1 MRIESV
7 KLLNYRQFQDAE
19 VFFPKSTGKDIHV
32 ILASNGMGKTNI
44 LNAITWCLYE
54 KESHLGDQN
63 NAKEILNSQTI
74 VDCRESGNT
83 LASVKVEVRIISEEE
98 GKWIRFVRQKDY
110 NVTSLGAVQVKGK
123 FVVYDTP
130 KSGDTKILD
139 TEEDTQ
145 IYVTKYLPELINE
158 YIFFDGEQL
167 ERYFKNMSNIEKGI
181 NDLTQASLLEKA
193 IKSYS
198 DYMKN
203 QLSAKFKDSSDSE
216 VSKIQKEKEDLEK
229 TIEGQKLALALTDQ
243 QIKDADCH
251 IEELSNKIRGHE
263 NYGEKS
269 EELTTIENRIN
280 QLTEEKKNKKKDLML
295 FLQRVYV
302 LLSLYPKMKKYAD
315 FIENEEKAGNLPPK
329 IDKDILK
336 ASVDAKVCEVCGSH
350 LDSAALSKI
359 YELIHK
365 FEHSTSTATELTK
378 TLGALQG
385 YISQVKDYPRQRNLF
400 LNAYKEVEE
409 NIKKLEE
416 TGGRIR
422 KYLSDVPDGNSI
434 KDAIKNIEELK
445 HAKDKL
451 LEKKGAEKA
460 TLERQTDSLEEVSK
474 RLDRVTSQNEKYKR
488 TRTQIKYCNDCI
500 RILTQTREEILE
512 ECRKK
517 MEENTFSVFQRL
529 LWKKDLFDSIKIDKD
544 YSFKLIDKYGEQ
556 ALGSS
561 SAAERALLA
570 LSFTLALQDTSKHDS
585 LLFIDTPVGRV
596 DSDNRIN
603 FMNVLLE
610 VAGHKQVIL
619 TFTPSEY
626 DANIQDI
633 LKDQCSS
640 ISTLKTNNNVTY
652 ISK

>member
-7 KLLNYRQFQDAE
+7 KLVNYRQFQDAE
-19 VFFPKSTGKDIHV
+19 VVFPEPINKDIHV
-32 ILASNGMGKTNI
+32 ILAGNGMGKTNI

-74 VDCRESGNT
+74 ADCRESCTT
-83 LASVKVEVRIISEEE
+83 LASVKVEVRIISDEE
-98 GKWIRFVRQKDY
+98 GKKINFVRQKDY
-110 NVTSLGAVQVKGK
+110 NVTSLGVIQVKGK

-167 ERYFKNMSNIEKGI
+167 ERYFSNMSNIEKGI
-181 NDLTQASLLEKA
+181 NDLTQASLLDKA

-198 DYMKN
+198 DYVKN

-216 VSKIQKEKEDLEK
+216 VSKIQEEKENLEK
-229 TIEGQKLALALTDQ
+229 TIEGQKLALTLTEQ
-243 QIKDADCH
+243 QIKDAELH
-251 IEELSNKIRGHE
+251 IAELNNTIRGHE

-269 EELTTIENRIN
+269 EELTAIENRIN

-295 FLQRVYV
+295 YLQQVYV

-336 ASVDAKVCEVCGSH
+336 ASADAKVCEVCGSH

-359 YELIHK
+359 YELIDK

-385 YISQVKDYPRQRNLF
+385 YFSQVKDYPKQRDLY
-400 LNAYKEVEE
+400 LNAYKEVED
-409 NIKKLEE
+409 NIKELEKE
-416 TGGRIR
+416 GGKIR
-422 KYLSDVPDGNSI
+422 KYLSDVPDGDSI
-434 KDAIKNIEELK
+434 KNAINQIEELK
-445 HAKDKL
+445 KVKDEL

-460 TLERQTDSLEEVSK
+460 TLDSQLNGLEEVSK

-488 TRTQIKYCNDCI
+488 VRTQIKYCDDCI
-500 RILTQTREEILE
+500 RILTETREEILE

-529 LWKKDLFDSIKIDKD
+529 LWKKDLFECVKIDKD
-544 YSFKLIDKYGEQ
+544 YSFKLIDKFGEQ
-556 ALGSS
+556 SLGSC

-596 DSDNRIN
+596 DSENRIN
-603 FMNVLLE
+603 FMNVLLD
-610 VAGHKQVIL
+610 VAGQKQVIL

-626 DANIQDI
+626 DANIQAI
-633 LKDQCSS
+633 LKDQCRS
-640 ISTLKTNNNVTY
+640 ISTLKTNNNITY